1 MHVQPLQKC
10 VILNKIFFANKRG
23 GVVLEKGNIIMC
35 IKSHSHH
42 INILL
47 NVHIAGTYKWHSKNN
62 IFSVVLALDCQPSD
76 QSSEPTKKD
85 HS

>member
-10 VILNKIFFANKRG
+10 VIMKKIIFANQRG
-23 GVVLEKGNIIMC
+23 EVVWEKGNIIVC

>member
-1 MHVQPLQKC
+1 MHIQPLQKC
-10 VILNKIFFANKRG
+10 VILNKIFFANQRG

-47 NVHIAGTYKWHSKNN
+47 NVHIAGTYK
-62 IFSVVLALDCQPSD
+62 
-76 QSSEPTKKD
+76 
-85 HS
+85 